1 MTTLFQYAIQG
12 APWYFIV
19 QIPGDGNQSSLK
31 IMLVLSVTASCSIK
45 EPSILFYQLNDGSDF
60 QL

>member
-1 MTTLFQYAIQG
+1 MT
-12 APWYFIV
+12 
-19 QIPGDGNQSSLK
+19 NESSLK
-31 IMLVLSVTASCSIK
+31 MMLVLPVTASCSIK